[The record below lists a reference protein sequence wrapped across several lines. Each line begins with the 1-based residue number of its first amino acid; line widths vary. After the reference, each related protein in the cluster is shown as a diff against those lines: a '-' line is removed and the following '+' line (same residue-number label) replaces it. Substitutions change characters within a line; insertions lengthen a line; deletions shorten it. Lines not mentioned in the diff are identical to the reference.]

1 LGEVFLGYAG
11 VLTTG
16 VGAGLLVAVGLF
28 LGGVLAPRLASATK
42 SIIFE
47 CGILPEGEG
56 WSQTNIRFYIF
67 AILFV
72 IFDVEVVFLV
82 PWAVVFRAMGEP
94 AFWEMMIFIAVLMFG
109 LVYAWRRGALQWK

>member
-1 LGEVFLGYAG
+1 MGEVLSQYMG

-16 VGAGLLVAVGLF
+16 LGAWLLVAVGLF
-28 LGGVLAPRLASATK
+28 LGGFLAPRLASTTK

-56 WSQTNIRFYIF
+56 WVQTNIRYYIF

-82 PWAVVFRAMGEP
+82 PWAVVFRALGAA
-94 AFWEMMIFIAVLMFG
+94 AFWEMMIFIAVLLFG
-109 LVYAWRRGALQWK
+109 LIYAWRRGVLQWT

>member
-1 LGEVFLGYAG
+1 MVSDYAG
-11 VLTTG
+11 VLTAG
-16 VGAGLLVAVGLF
+16 LGAGLLVAVGLF
-28 LGGVLAPRLASATK
+28 LGGFLAPRLASATK

-56 WSQTNIRFYIF
+56 WGQPNIRYYLF

-82 PWAVVFRAMGEP
+82 PWAVVFRKMGEP
-94 AFWEMMIFIAVLMFG
+94 AFWEMMGFIGVLLFG
-109 LVYAWRRGALQWK
+109 LVYAWRRGVLQWK